1 MLFFCTH
8 LAFLPFFPLFFVRIA
23 TFCSRYMPVITFMSS
38 SAVSVLLLCTLFSPL
53 LKFFFIFLMCFA
65 HFCNAMF

>member
-8 LAFLPFFPLFFVRIA
+8 LAFLPFFPLFFVLIA

-38 SAVSVLLLCTLFSPL
+38 SAVSV
-53 LKFFFIFLMCFA
+53 
-65 HFCNAMF
+65 